1 MPNFIIILF
10 LIILIW
16 LVFNTLITYVQGDKE
31 NGHFLLFWT
40 IMIPCLFG
48 LLVYLIHIYNQK

>member
-1 MPNFIIILF
+1 MPILIIILF
-10 LIILIW
+10 FIILIW
-16 LVFNTLITYVQGDKE
+16 LVLNTLITYVQGDKQ

-48 LLVYLIHIYNQK
+48 LLVYLIHI

>member
-1 MPNFIIILF
+1 MPILIIILF
-10 LIILIW
+10 FIILIW
-16 LVFNTLITYVQGDKE
+16 LVLNTLITYVQGDKQ

-48 LLVYLIHIYNQK
+48 LLVYLAY